1 MSGHNYGRMIFFL
14 WIGLLIMGSG
24 PHPVLSE
31 NIPTVNSYLPELKI
45 EAPTSEKDRAYLG
58 LGAGGFFSMHDVDAE
73 IIMIEIVGVYCP
85 NCHVQMPLFN
95 DLFQRIK
102 RDPDLY
108 GKIKLLAIAVGAT
121 ANEIKYFTDE
131 YRIAYPVTKDSKFDI
146 HKALGEPRTP
156 FTMLVTRDRKVLFT
170 HLGIIRDMDN
180 FFSKVK
186 GLLK

>member
-1 MSGHNYGRMIFFL
+1 
-14 WIGLLIMGSG
+14 
-24 PHPVLSE
+24 
-31 NIPTVNSYLPELKI
+31 
-45 EAPTSEKDRAYLG
+45 
-58 LGAGGFFSMHDVDAE
+58 MHDVDAE

-131 YRIAYPVTKDSKFDI
+131 YRIAYLFLVLRNRTKRS
-146 HKALGEPRTP
+146 E
-156 FTMLVTRDRKVLFT
+156 
-170 HLGIIRDMDN
+170 
-180 FFSKVK
+180 K
-186 GLLK
+186 G